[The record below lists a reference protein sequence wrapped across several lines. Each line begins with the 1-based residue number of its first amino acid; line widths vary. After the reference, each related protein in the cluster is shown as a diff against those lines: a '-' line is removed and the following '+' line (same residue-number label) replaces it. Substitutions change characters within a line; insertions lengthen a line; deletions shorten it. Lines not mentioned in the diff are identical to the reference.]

1 MIEIWGKPLCPHCDQ
16 AKAFCES
23 RKLQYVYKQLDV
35 DFTREELF
43 KAFPEAKTFPQI
55 KVSERVIGTK
65 DDFMNYVE
73 HTGYTGTGY
82 SIS

>member
-1 MIEIWGKPLCPHCDQ
+1 M
-16 AKAFCES
+16 
-23 RKLQYVYKQLDV
+23 

-43 KAFPEAKTFPQI
+43 ENFPGARTFPQI
-55 KVSERVIGTK
+55 KVNERVIGTK
-65 DDFMNYVE
+65 DDFMNYIE